1 MIQFDESLVPLF
13 KELEKIAL
21 IVLVRTLSLKQGLI
35 FLRRHFSKLLSFKNH
50 QGHFFR
56 VRVLL
61 EHEGYFLS
69 QGELFMP
76 SVQRSQKLFYPF
88 TTYVDF
94 SRSEFK
100 RPSYLSSLF
109 LFFYS
114 LVKKIDS
121 SLFSSF
127 VKSERNSR
135 VRTKTPLVQRII
147 GIFAG
152 LS

>member
-35 FLRRHFSKLLSFKNH
+35 FLRRHFSKILCFKNH
-50 QGHFFR
+50 RGHFFR

-61 EHEGYFLS
+61 KLEGYFF
-69 QGELFMP
+69 QKGNFFMP

-109 LFFYS
+109 LPFFII
-114 LVKKIDS
+114 LLQK
-121 SLFSSF
+121 
-127 VKSERNSR
+127 N
-135 VRTKTPLVQRII
+135 PPRII
-147 GIFAG
+147 VPLQTPAVLLIY
-152 LS
+152 